1 MITRR
6 RGGAEDYHAVTRR
19 RGGADDYVLITGGCG
34 FIGTNLAHRLLEN
47 GERVCVFDNLSRDG
61 VTRNLEW
68 LRATH
73 GDAVKVIV
81 GDTRNADE
89 VNAAMRG
96 ATRVFH
102 FAAQVA
108 VTS

>member
-6 RGGAEDYHAVTRR
+6 RGAAE
-19 RGGADDYVLITGGCG
+19 DYVLITGGCG
-34 FIGTNLAHRLLEN
+34 FVGTNLAHRLLED
-47 GERVCVFDNLSRDG
+47 GERVCVFANLSRDG
-61 VTRNLEW
+61 VSRNLEW

-73 GDAVKVIV
+73 GDALQVVV
-81 GDTRNADE
+81 GATRDPIAVD
-89 VNAAMRG
+89 AAMLG

-108 VTS
+108 VTSSLAEPGLR